1 MITDNEIYDSLKNDP
16 FVVDELFE
24 DVFNALKGVYFR
36 LYYKESRR
44 DEVTINKG
52 RAEAFLAKSD
62 KFDQLKWSFKY
73 NDWAGKWDAV
83 KQYSPELRE
92 MLALELSEYATLK

>member
-1 MITDNEIYDSLKNDP
+1 MVTDNEISDSLKNDP

-36 LYYKESRR
+36 LYFKESYR
-44 DEVTINKG
+44 DEATLNKE

-62 KFDQLKWSFKY
+62 KFGQLKRSFKY
-73 NDWAGKWDAV
+73 NDWDGKWDAV

-92 MLALELSEYATLK
+92 MLSLELSEYAALK